1 MTLINYLNRVHFADG
16 VLEEALRS
24 ELEHHGMRRPL
35 IIAEDGHLAG
45 ATAERVFSS
54 FPIRTRSELFTDVP
68 SRATEAAARRIKQYY
83 LGNDCD
89 VLIAFGS
96 NRAMDMAKVA
106 RIAIAYD
113 EPIAALS
120 NEEGGAQRISNS
132 LPTLFSVPGVL
143 GFASAISDYTRV
155 RLDTGGQALLS
166 SRHLVPEVTIC
177 DPTLT
182 LGACARESACAAAGV
197 LARGVDAYLAP
208 GYNPPAD
215 GLALDALSRVVAN
228 IGSVLKNDD
237 LSARR
242 EMMAAGLNSSMA
254 LQKGLCVVH
263 AISNAIASVSDTP
276 MDPSALGGVLIPRL
290 VAFYGARSNGR
301 TARVQHSLGFDD
313 TGNLSDDLL
322 EFVGTLP
329 LATTLKDLGVRSDDL
344 ARAAELA
351 VMDRAIGN
359 GPRGLNAA
367 DVRGILEDANSLH

>member
-1 MTLINYLNRVHFADG
+1 MTLINYLTRVHFADG

-24 ELEHHGMRRPL
+24 ELEHNGKRRPL
-35 IIAEDGHLAG
+35 IIAEDGHLTG
-45 ATAERVFSS
+45 AIAERFFSS
-54 FPIRTRSELFTDVP
+54 FPIRTRAEIFTDVP
-68 SRATEAAARRIKQYY
+68 SRATESAALRIKQFY

-96 NRAMDMAKVA
+96 NRAMDLAKVA

-120 NEEGGAQRISNS
+120 SEEGGAQRISNA
-132 LPTLFSVPGVL
+132 LPNLYSIPGIL

-155 RLDTGGQALLS
+155 RLDDGGQALLS

-182 LGACARESACAAAGV
+182 LGACARETACAAAGV
-197 LARGVDAYLAP
+197 LARGIDAYLAP

-215 GLALDALSRVVAN
+215 GLALDALSRVAEN
-228 IGSVLKNDD
+228 IGKVLEEDD
-237 LSARR
+237 LPARR

-263 AISNAIASVSDTP
+263 AISNAVAAVSTTP

-290 VAFYGARSNGR
+290 VEFYGARTNGR
-301 TARVQHSLGFDD
+301 TARIQRSLGFDEAKS
-313 TGNLSDDLL
+313 LPDDLL
-322 EFVGTLP
+322 RFVETLP
-329 LATTLKDLGVRSDDL
+329 LASTLSELGVQERDL
-344 ARAAELA
+344 ARAADLA
-351 VMDRAIGN
+351 VLDRAIGN
-359 GPRGLNAA
+359 GPRSVNAS
-367 DVRGILEDANSLH
+367 DIHGILTHAHSRQ